1 MGNRKSEVPQALPPS
16 ASPDSRFP
24 VPDSLLLFYGG
35 TFDPVHDGHLAIA
48 RAARDALDCTVRLV
62 PAADPPH
69 RAPPGAD
76 ALQRAAMLDLAVA
89 GETRLCVDRREL
101 LRDAPSYT
109 VDTLRGLRADHGDRA
124 SIAWLVGADS
134 LIGLPTWREWQ
145 ALFDLAHFVVA
156 ERPGFDLDAV
166 LPPALAEALAG
177 RWAGTASDLRMAP
190 AGRLFRLRQPLHAGS
205 ATDVRAS
212 IAAGDAWESLVPAAV
227 AAYIRR
233 HGLYGVSLHGVPT
246 PPPL

>member
-48 RAARDALDCTVRLV
+48 RAARDALDCMVRLV

-76 ALQRAAMLDLAVA
+76 AIQRAAMLDLAIA
-89 GETRLCVDRREL
+89 GEPRLCVDRREL
-101 LRDAPSYT
+101 LRDGPSYT
-109 VDTLRGLRADHGDRA
+109 VETLRGLRADYGA
-124 SIAWLVGADS
+124 QAPIAWLVGADS

-145 ALFDLAHFVVA
+145 ALFGLAHFVVA
-156 ERPGFDLDAV
+156 ERPGFDLDAA
-166 LPPALAEALAG
+166 LPPVLAEALAD
-177 RWAGTASDLRMAP
+177 RWTGAAPDLRANP
-190 AGRLFRLRQPLHAGS
+190 AGRVFRLRQPLHAGS
-205 ATDVRAS
+205 ATDVRDR
-212 IAAGDAWESLVPAAV
+212 IAAGDAWEPLVPVAV
-227 AAYIRR
+227 AGHIRR
-233 HGLYGVSLHGVPT
+233 HGLYGVPLHGVPT